1 MQQAFKFSVILQ
13 LSVISE
19 EAILIF
25 FLTSRKFSE
34 LSFSSLILV
43 PSLLCGKLICQ
54 LLGGNV
60 QLSTFPCFEL
70 MIFCEFIIDISHN
83 FLFSFHR
90 VKLIIEEIEKEES
103 LLLEDLASMDR
114 KFAEH
119 YNVRLLC

>member
-1 MQQAFKFSVILQ
+1 MQQAFTFSVILQ

-25 FLTSRKFSE
+25 FLTSRKFLE

-54 LLGGNV
+54 RLGGNV
-60 QLSTFPCFEL
+60 PCFEL
-70 MIFCEFIIDISHN
+70 MISCEFIIDTSHN
-83 FLFSFHR
+83 FLFSFDR